1 MKRKILNPAA
11 MLAAGLALGVI
22 SRLPDIYT
30 QNPGNV
36 FSQTAIWILMG
47 THFLRRAA
55 AVRRPGGMQV
65 LISIY
70 SDTPKRAM
78 ANVFPFCAGMLATY
92 YVTAAVTHGVY
103 HRSFIIGRSVFAL
116 CAPVSVGSTV
126 ILFDWLRR
134 YDYVI
139 HAALIYFLFFSAAR
153 RTKEGMNC
161 RAQGV
166 RRVVS

>member
-30 QNPGNV
+30 QTPGNV

-47 THFLRRAA
+47 T
-55 AVRRPGGMQV
+55 

-103 HRSFIIGRSVFAL
+103 YRSFIIGRSVFAL
-116 CAPVSVGSTV
+116 CAPVSVGSMV
-126 ILFDWLRR
+126 ILFDRLRR

-139 HAALIYFLFFSAAR
+139 HAALIYFLFFAKVPRGGQKKA
-153 RTKEGMNC
+153 
-161 RAQGV
+161 
-166 RRVVS
+166 

>member
-30 QNPGNV
+30 QNPDNV

-47 THFLRRAA
+47 T
-55 AVRRPGGMQV
+55 

>member
-22 SRLPDIYT
+22 SRLLDIYT
-30 QNPGNV
+30 QNLGNI

-47 THFLRRAA
+47 T
-55 AVRRPGGMQV
+55 

-103 HRSFIIGRSVFAL
+103 HRSFIIGWSVFAL
-116 CAPVSVGSTV
+116 CAPVLAYGTWMTKEPGWAAKLLAAGIVLVSVGSTV
-126 ILFDWLRR
+126 ILFDRLRG
-134 YDYVI
+134 YDYAI
-139 HAALIYFLFFSAAR
+139 HTALIYFLFFEKVPRGGQKKA
-153 RTKEGMNC
+153 
-161 RAQGV
+161 
-166 RRVVS
+166 